1 MKVLEVNF
9 ADLMGHI
16 FNGYDLMNSLNLKKE
31 FDIKQ
36 VVEHKKSENPNVL
49 KVSDYSG
56 IYYDLY
62 KELEN
67 RCHVSHLFTGTGE
80 QILQLKEYQEADIVH
95 FHILHNRFIS
105 LLDYPD
111 LFNNKKSIWTIHDP
125 WILTANC
132 VYPLE
137 CQKWKTFCDKCPKEG
152 DFRYGKDNLAN
163 SFMWDV
169 KKNVLA
175 SINPH
180 IVVSCDYMKQL
191 LEQSPLTK
199 HLTKIHEIPFGIDA
213 GKYVYNQKIQK
224 RKKYGLSED
233 KLVIGFRTGGK
244 IKGGQYLYK
253 ALKKIKIK
261 EPIELV
267 VIGGEEKIGYLG
279 NKIKVHQLGW
289 LYEEADV
296 IDFLECCDIFAM
308 PSLAETFGLMA
319 IEAMAAGCAVIC
331 FNNTI
336 LEKITNSPK
345 CGVAADYCSVNSL
358 KNEIERMINNPD
370 EIKQRGKLSRKF
382 VEETYKYDDYVR
394 KHAQLYKEIY
404 EE

>member
-1 MKVLEVNF
+1 
-9 ADLMGHI
+9 
-16 FNGYDLMNSLNLKKE
+16 
-31 FDIKQ
+31 
-36 VVEHKKSENPNVL
+36 
-49 KVSDYSG
+49 
-56 IYYDLY
+56 
-62 KELEN
+62 
-67 RCHVSHLFTGTGE
+67 
-80 QILQLKEYQEADIVH
+80 
-95 FHILHNRFIS
+95 
-105 LLDYPD
+105 
-111 LFNNKKSIWTIHDP
+111 
-125 WILTANC
+125 
-132 VYPLE
+132 
-137 CQKWKTFCDKCPKEG
+137 
-152 DFRYGKDNLAN
+152 
-163 SFMWDV
+163 MWDV

-213 GKYVYNQKIQK
+213 GKYIYNQKIQK